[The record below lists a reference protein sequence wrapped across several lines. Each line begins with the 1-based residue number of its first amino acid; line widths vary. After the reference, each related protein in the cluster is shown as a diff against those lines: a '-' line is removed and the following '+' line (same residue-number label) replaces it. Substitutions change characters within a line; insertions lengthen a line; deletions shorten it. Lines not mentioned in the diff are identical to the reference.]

1 MIEAAPLLPQL
12 SPTRSHPQCHPQ
24 GALEP
29 LMVEVEVEVASA
41 DFLPEPVAASRNFL
55 PEPVA
60 ASMNFLQEP
69 VASMGSV
76 AEVCHFSNTT
86 PHSAGAF
93 SKRHHG
99 LSPLA

>member
-1 MIEAAPLLPQL
+1 M
-12 SPTRSHPQCHPQ
+12 
-24 GALEP
+24 
-29 LMVEVEVEVASA
+29 
-41 DFLPEPVAASRNFL
+41 NFL

-60 ASMNFLQEP
+60 ASMNFLPEPVASMNFLQEP
-69 VASMGSV
+69 VAASMNFLQEPVASMNFLQESVASMGSV

>member
-1 MIEAAPLLPQL
+1 MLEAAPQAHLLPQL

-41 DFLPEPVAASRNFL
+41 DFLPEPVAPEPVAASMNFLPEPAAESMNFL

-60 ASMNFLQEP
+60 ASMNFLPET
-69 VASMGSV
+69 VASMN
-76 AEVCHFSNTT
+76 FL
-86 PHSAGAF
+86 PD
-93 SKRHHG
+93 
-99 LSPLA
+99 P